1 MFLYLDK
8 SVIVLV
14 ALCSSSLIGWRPWTT
29 LQVGWYSQSDTP
41 VFTPVILAC
50 MAMTQASLKQEG
62 GLYTKCR
69 LYTAVLS
76 VMAAFAAR
84 Y

>member
-14 ALCSSSLIGWRPWTT
+14 ALCSSRLIGWRPWTT
-29 LQVGWYSQSDTP
+29 LQVGWHCQSDTP
-41 VFTPVILAC
+41 VFTPVILVC
-50 MAMTQASLKQEG
+50 MVMTQARLKQER
-62 GLYTKCR
+62 GLYTKRR
-69 LYTAVLS
+69 LYTAVFS
-76 VMAAFAAR
+76 VVAAFTAR